1 MTGFAARPNGTVET
15 ATNKITFKSFTFTTQ
30 TLPVV
35 MIAIQEKLKNL
46 NFHNHLIRLFILL
59 LIRV

>member
-1 MTGFAARPNGTVET
+1 MTDFAARPNGTIET

-35 MIAIQEKLKNL
+35 IIAIQEKQKKSE
-46 NFHNHLIRLFILL
+46 FP
-59 LIRV
+59 

>member
-1 MTGFAARPNGTVET
+1 TAET

-35 MIAIQEKLKNL
+35 MIAIQEKLKKTE
-46 NFHNHLIRLFILL
+46 FP
-59 LIRV
+59 